1 MSPSGA
7 EVLRQ
12 IKSRIDEVDPAEVRE
27 QVSNG
32 AVVVDVRET
41 EEWSQPATSRAP
53 STCPK
58 SYLESRIEGAVPD
71 RVQHVILYCAVGQP
85 LARWAAR
92 TLIEDLGYENVES
105 MTGGITLWKDRGYEV
120 ERAADADRRA
130 ARALLAPPAA
140 ARGRRSRA
148 SRSCSTP
155 RCCCSAPAGS
165 ARRPRSTSPPPASA
179 RSASSTTTSSTSPT
193 SSAR

>member
-12 IKSRIDEVDPAEVRE
+12 IKSRIDEVDPAVVRE
-27 QVSNG
+27 QLGNG
-32 AVVVDVRET
+32 VVVVDVRET
-41 EEWSQPATSRAP
+41 EECVDRPHPRRQARARSPTSSRGSRA
-53 STCPK
+53 S
-58 SYLESRIEGAVPD
+58 APD
-71 RVQHVILYCAVGQP
+71 RAQHVILYCAVGQP

-120 ERAADADRRA
+120 ERPARADRRA
-130 ARALLAPPAA
+130 ARPLLAPPAA
-140 ARGRRSRA
+140 ARGRRRGPAEAARRA
-148 SRSCSTP
+148 

-165 ARRPRSTSPPPASA
+165 ARRPRCTWRRPASA
-179 RSASSTTTSSTSPT
+179 RSGSSTTTSSTSRT